1 MLISLG
7 LFEEGTVLTRE
18 MEKKYTDFMLQ
29 HLGPY
34 GFSKCQASSV
44 SEAQRKE
51 SLLLTHKK
59 ASFLLLSASW
69 PLPLEA

>member
-1 MLISLG
+1 M
-7 LFEEGTVLTRE
+7 EGERRE
-18 MEKKYTDFMLQ
+18 GAGRQ
-29 HLGPY
+29 GRAA
-34 GFSKCQASSV
+34 GGQASSV